1 MDANQLLLRL
11 SQLFFL
17 LLGIITLIDYLRYR
31 THIRRDVALM
41 FGAIALPVAG
51 GMLSEVV
58 DMPGWFTTYQLLPLI
73 AQPYLLIR
81 VVYYLKSLPKVVH
94 RLAFAGMLV
103 CLLIFGISGT
113 NVSPAAGAVVVTYF
127 VIINGYAMLVF
138 IRGAIDTSGVTQRR
152 LQFAAVGAGMLALTL
167 GIVGAA
173 YFLPAL
179 QGAATL
185 VTRLLAAVTVLC
197 FYIGFA
203 LPRWLRRAWQYAE
216 LHAFLLQI
224 NQPLLDHHSNIS
236 DGFDELCN
244 AANRAVGGIGAFVVE
259 MNSADSYWQVVCST
273 EQQVWNN
280 LHIEGNSAI
289 KQAWQRTSP
298 VLVDKTS
305 ALAHFDRRLLGDMQA
320 ETLAIIPIHTSQQVL
335 GLLLVFLQH
344 TSLFPDDDIE
354 MLGLLAQQSAVFS
367 ENARLVEHLRLYTE
381 GLEQQV
387 EERIQAYT
395 KSEERFRSIFE
406 QAAVGITEVSLEG
419 EFLRTNERFC
429 DILGYTADELRS
441 LTLHDITHPDDREI
455 GQDSSRALLAEEISS
470 YSIEQRC
477 YHRQGHVVW
486 VNLTSSLMRQ
496 EDGQA
501 KHFLKVMED
510 ITERK
515 RSAAARLEA
524 EKRFRRVLDTT
535 AEAVITVDASQRIIL
550 FNQSA
555 ERIFGYSADEM
566 LGQTL
571 DRLLPPGVMER
582 HGRFITDFAEGQD
595 IARGMG
601 ERQGSLY
608 ARHKDGTVFPIEA
621 SISKL
626 TEGEQSVLTVFIQDI
641 TERKQAEEAIQRL
654 NEELEQRVAER
665 TQQLEVI
672 NKELEA
678 FSYSVSHDLR
688 APLRAMDGFSQALL
702 EDYRDKMDDEGQ
714 EYLTL
719 IRSESQRMGQL
730 IDDLLDLSRL
740 TRTELNR
747 EEINLSDLVSDIA
760 GELQRHDRERAVE
773 FVIEDGLWVCA
784 DSHLMRVALQNL
796 VNNAWKYTSKQAVAR
811 IEFVSTRDNNRT
823 VYVIRD
829 NGVGFDMNYVH
840 KLFGAFQRLHS
851 AAEFEGN
858 GIGLATVQR
867 VIHQHGGIIWA
878 QGAVNEGASFFFT
891 LGQGNCR

>member
-1 MDANQLLLRL
+1 MDADQLLLRL

-17 LLGIITLIDYLRYR
+17 LLGIITVIDYIRFR
-31 THIRRDVALM
+31 SHIRRDIALM

-51 GMLSEVV
+51 GMLSEAVE
-58 DMPGWFTTYQLLPLI
+58 MPPWFMTYQLMPLI

-81 VVYYLKSLPKVVH
+81 VVHYLKALPRFVR
-94 RLAFAGMLV
+94 RLAFAGMLI
-103 CLLIFGISGT
+103 CLLIFGFSGT
-113 NVSPAAGAVVVTYF
+113 NLSPAAGAIVVAYF
-127 VIINGYAMLVF
+127 VLINGYAMLVF
-138 IRGAIDTSGVTQRR
+138 IRGAIDTYGVTQRR
-152 LQFAAVGAGMLALTL
+152 LQFAAAGAGLLAVTL
-167 GIVGAA
+167 GIVGVA
-173 YFLPAL
+173 YFVPVL
-179 QGAATL
+179 QDVATL
-185 VTRLLAAVTVLC
+185 ITRLLAAVSALC
-197 FYIGFA
+197 FYVAFA

-216 LHAFLLQI
+216 LRAFLLQI
-224 NQPLLDHHSNIS
+224 NEPLLNQHSS
-236 DGFDELCN
+236 LSESFSELCN
-244 AANRAVGGIGAFVVE
+244 AANRVVGGIGALVLE
-259 MNSADSYWQVVCST
+259 MNPTDSHWQVVCST
-273 EQQVWNN
+273 QQQTWNN
-280 LHIEGNSAI
+280 LYIEGNSAI
-289 KQAWQRTSP
+289 KQSWQRASP
-298 VLVDKTS
+298 VLVEKTS

-320 ETLAIIPIHTSQQVL
+320 QTFAIVPIHTSQRVL

-344 TSLFPDDDIE
+344 TSLFPDDDLE
-354 MLGLLAQQSAVFS
+354 LLGLLAQQSAIFS
-367 ENARLVEHLRLYTE
+367 ENTRLVEQLRQYSE
-381 GLEQQV
+381 GLEQHI

-406 QAAVGITEVSLEG
+406 QAAVGIAEVSLEG
-419 EFLRTNERFC
+419 KFLRTNERFC
-429 DILGYTADELRS
+429 DILGYNADELRG
-441 LTLHDITHPDDREI
+441 LALHDITHPDDREI
-455 GQDSSRALLAEEISS
+455 GQDSNSALLAEEISS

-486 VNLTSSLMRQ
+486 VNLTSSLMRE

-515 RSAAARLEA
+515 RSEAARLEA

-535 AEAVITVDASQRIIL
+535 AEAVITVDAAQRIIL

-571 DRLLPPGVMER
+571 DRLLPPGVIAR
-582 HGRFITDFAEGQD
+582 HRRFITDFADGQD

-601 ERQGSLY
+601 ERHGSLF
-608 ARHKDGTVFPIEA
+608 AQHKDGTVFPIEA

-626 TEGEQSVLTVFIQDI
+626 TEGDQSVLTVFIQDI
-641 TERKQAEEAIQRL
+641 TERKMAEEAVQKL
-654 NEELEQRVAER
+654 NEELEQRVTER
-665 TQQLEVI
+665 TQQLEII

-702 EDYRDKMDDEGQ
+702 EDYLDKLDDEGQ

-719 IRSESQRMGQL
+719 IRSESQRMGHL
-730 IDDLLDLSRL
+730 IDDLLALSRL
-740 TRTELNR
+740 TRRELNR
-747 EEINLSDLVSDIA
+747 EKVNLSEIIREIA
-760 GELQRHDRERAVE
+760 GELQRQDRERVVE
-773 FVIEDGLWVCA
+773 FVIEDDLWACA
-784 DSHLMRVALQNL
+784 DPHLMRVALQNL
-796 VNNAWKYTSKQAVAR
+796 VNNAWKYTSKEPAAR
-811 IEFVSTRDNNRT
+811 IEFVSTRDNNRM
-823 VYVIRD
+823 VYGIRD
-829 NGVGFDMNYVH
+829 NGVGFDMNYAH

-867 VIHQHGGIIWA
+867 VIHQHGGMIWA

-891 LGQGNCR
+891 LGQGNCG